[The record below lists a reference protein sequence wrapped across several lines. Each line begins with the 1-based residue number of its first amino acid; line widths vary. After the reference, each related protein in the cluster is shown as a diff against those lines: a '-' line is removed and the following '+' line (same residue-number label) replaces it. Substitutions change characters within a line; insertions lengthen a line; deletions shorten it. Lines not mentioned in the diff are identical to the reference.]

1 MKIAVTILFI
11 GVSLLVCALI
21 AGVVREIVKRFKP
34 VPPPQITSTLEFG
47 SPDSM
52 LTYEYPGDDK
62 LQGVIDE
69 FGKSGY
75 TLTQIYGPSDSYP
88 LQAIRLG
95 FARADFPLT
104 LPISFPQA
112 LSAKSMSSAFALKFL
127 AALILSPLV
136 SVPCP
141 DPSCLKAN
149 N

>member
-95 FARADFPLT
+95 FANGFMTHKLGVGEHPQYLT
-104 LPISFPQA
+104 PIDV
-112 LSAKSMSSAFALKFL
+112 KDGDK
-127 AALILSPLV
+127 V
-136 SVPCP
+136 R
-141 DPSCLKAN
+141 
-149 N
+149 